1 MRVEAGS
8 WGGLRDEEEH
18 HGIAEALLPQNGL
31 MRWGV
36 VAGTVL
42 LALRLGVPPVAHP
55 VTLVLTPRP
64 SLATPASAATPHS
77 AATPI
82 ARPTEEPSGIGSR
95 LLGQQSAAQAT
106 IAAYDT
112 REAVQ
117 VTRIASLEAALADV
131 QVTATA
137 LVVVAANTVLDP
149 TRQSITLQ
157 TELEGMLSGDP
168 EAVAG
173 ARTALTGLLS
183 RYPSPC
189 RAGFMLISGNA
200 PSVEDGVALA
210 QRAESLLR
218 EGWPEIVT
226 EATGAELFA
235 LPNQPPF
242 GQVSIDIYF
251 YAGCQPTPPSP

>member
-1 MRVEAGS
+1 
-8 WGGLRDEEEH
+8 
-18 HGIAEALLPQNGL
+18 

-55 VTLVLTPRP
+55 VTLLLTPRP
-64 SLATPASAATPHS
+64 SLATPHS

-106 IAAYDT
+106 IAAYAT

-117 VTRIASLEAALADV
+117 ATRTAALEAALADV

-137 LVVVAANTVLDP
+137 LVVVATSTVLDP

-189 RAGFMLISGNA
+189 RAGFMLISGTA

-210 QRAESLLR
+210 QRVESLLR
-218 EGWPEIVT
+218 EDWPAIFT
-226 EATGAELFA
+226 EATGRELFA
-235 LPNQPPF
+235 LPDQPPF
-242 GQVSIDIYF
+242 GQVSIDLYF